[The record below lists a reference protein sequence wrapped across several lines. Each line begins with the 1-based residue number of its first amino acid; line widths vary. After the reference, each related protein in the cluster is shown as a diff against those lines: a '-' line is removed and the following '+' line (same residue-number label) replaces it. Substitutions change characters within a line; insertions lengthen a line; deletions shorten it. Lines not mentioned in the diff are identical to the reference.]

1 MVAEA
6 GFDPPTYGLWAQH
19 AIHCATPLPSMLVH
33 TTIIQFI
40 ECDSKLCGCP
50 YRRITCAD
58 CSSITQFEFRPLRG
72 PMRCLFPRPPG
83 TIRQK
88 KVVVLE
94 VVCSCL
100 MAGSSPASHLFGLW
114 DCTLDCHERRVCSCR
129 ITAVKFVCCSDNR
142 WRPQLFTIQP
152 STADLLAMKNRIKWD
167 GNVHTTV
174 GGCSRPIL

>member
-1 MVAEA
+1 MTPSCVFAH
-6 GFDPPTYGLWAQH
+6 TGLHVQIAVQSH
-19 AIHCATPLPSMLVH
+19 NLN
-33 TTIIQFI
+33 
-40 ECDSKLCGCP
+40 
-50 YRRITCAD
+50 
-58 CSSITQFEFRPLRG
+58 FRPLRG

-167 GNVHTTV
+167 GTSPSRM
-174 GGCSRPIL
+174 GGMFPSHFITPAVTLRGRLEPCMPNGSSDH